1 MEVFELSTMQRTEI
15 KENTIVALGTFDGCH
30 LGHGSVFQNA
40 FYESKKRGVKSVVY
54 TFDGLVRQDKK
65 ALFTLEERIKHIKKC
80 GIDYIAIESFEK
92 IKNMSGERFFDSI
105 LKGKLKS
112 IGACCGFNYRF
123 GVGASLGCEELKM
136 LYEKSG
142 GSVVISPEITAD
154 NMVISSTHL
163 RKLIENG
170 EVELASKYMPP
181 YPVYAEVVQGKRLG
195 RQMGFPTINQKIPE
209 NKVVPRHGVYITEAY
224 IGENAMPAITN
235 VGTRPTVDGENK
247 NINMETYILDFDG
260 NLYLSYVNIVFRKF
274 LRSERKFDS
283 VNELKEQ
290 ISKDLIEARKYF
302 K

>member
-30 LGHGSVFQNA
+30 LGHAAVFQNA
-40 FYESKKRGVKSVVY
+40 FYESKKRGIKSVVY
-54 TFDGLVRQDKK
+54 TFDSLVKQDKK
-65 ALFTLEERIKHIKKC
+65 ALFTLEERIKHIKKY

-92 IKNMSGERFFDSI
+92 VKNMTGEEFFDSV
-105 LKGKLKS
+105 LKGELKS

-123 GVGASLGCEELKM
+123 GVGASLGCENLKTM
-136 LYEKSG
+136 YEKSG
-142 GSVVISPEITAD
+142 GSVVISSEITAD
-154 NMVISSTHL
+154 NTAISSTYL

-195 RQMGFPTINQKIPE
+195 RQMGFPTINQKIPK
-209 NKVVPRHGVYITEAY
+209 NKVVPKHGVYITEAY

-235 VGTRPTVDGENK
+235 VGTRPTVDGENE
-247 NINMETYILDFDG
+247 NVNMETYILDFDG

-283 VNELKEQ
+283 VNSLKEQ
-290 ISKDLIEARKYF
+290 ISKDLVEAKKYF